1 MDPKSKVDKSSPV
14 CLPNFQPHYY
24 NGVKNT
30 KTGLPLCLLGGQYP
44 QVFEAAILIP
54 HKEDGSA
61 KIFFCLCF
69 PYKCLRTSSR
79 VADCSQAYRW
89 VSGL

>member
-1 MDPKSKVDKSSPV
+1 M

-30 KTGLPLCLLGGQYP
+30 KTGLPLSPLGGQHP

-61 KIFFCLCF
+61 KIFFVWPLLSLQMLKEMIEDI
-69 PYKCLRTSSR
+69 PPLDLSTSLHR
-79 VADCSQAYRW
+79 DP
-89 VSGL
+89 